1 MFTYHTTPQRLL
13 IRDLPLCD
21 QPLYRLRRQGV
32 EALSSAELVAA
43 LLQTP
48 DALALAQEL
57 LVRFGGLQALAYAT
71 LEELQDV
78 TGIGPARA
86 AQIHAALSLGRR
98 LLWEARDERP
108 QIRSAA
114 DVGAL
119 LLAEMGLLER
129 EELRILILDT
139 KNRVQK
145 IVTLYTGSL
154 HMLVVRVGELFQEA
168 VRLNAASIILVH
180 NHPSS
185 DPTPSPEDVQITR
198 KAVEAGRLLNIDV
211 LDHIII
217 GKDRY
222 VSMKERGELR

>member
-1 MFTYHTTPQRLL
+1 MHTYTPTSPRLL
-13 IRDLPLCD
+13 VRELPLSD
-21 QPLYRLRRQGV
+21 QPLYRLRCQGV
-32 EALSSAELVAA
+32 DVLSSAELVAA

-57 LVRFGGLQALAYAT
+57 LVRFGGLQELAYAS
-71 LEELQDV
+71 LEELQAV

-98 LLWEARDERP
+98 LLWESRDEKP

-114 DVGAL
+114 DVGSL

-145 IVTLYTGSL
+145 IVTLYTGNL

-185 DPTPSPEDVQITR
+185 DPTPSPEDLQVTC
-198 KAVEAGRLLNIDV
+198 KAVEAGRLLSIEV

-217 GKDRY
+217 GGQRF
-222 VSMKERGELR
+222 VSLKERGQM